1 MTGRFETLVYTDCR
15 PGQGLKGGAGLQF
28 QARSSD
34 EAAAGED
41 LVRNNLLYEPPSS
54 WMADRRPVA
63 QYPPSFAHI
72 RSGGLLATASGV
84 YLGREANGTREGNQ
98 LTHAILTTDPTS
110 YDDLRPAQLF
120 RAAFWSTEPARTT
133 RSAPVELTAGA
144 GAALSPAHARD
155 FVLAQ
160 PDGPETLRA
169 LVSALA
175 EAGQPGRRRV
185 LFVGDD
191 TASVVS
197 WIVAGT
203 LLVPRERALELGF
216 KVFSTDPARSA
227 LPIVAVLP
235 EFAGSAGR
243 VDNELGYAVFDL
255 CRHEHTPVAPT
266 AAARRWVDLFLA
278 EDPRD
283 VVDALHVATESGI
296 TLAGEQS
303 DEVAAALGLAAILH
317 RRPNP
322 RYAKAI
328 VGWLRTGPARMR
340 HAYGVDVAD
349 LFAET
354 PKRWP
359 QEVLVLLDEV
369 GCDGLVP
376 GRAAEV
382 RLALMIS
389 EVEAARLRGAV
400 TDRPLPA
407 LPAGEW
413 NADHDEQARQVLT
426 DALTS
431 GVPPLLLAA
440 LLQVAGRFR
449 VDVRWDD
456 IRETAEPFLGYW
468 ADHPQEIRS
477 HGWPCATALD
487 ERLIAVLGE
496 RALGGEAAQ
505 AEIGDAWWKAL
516 LRRVGTLQQPLAE
529 AVLGAAVRH
538 SDNRAALVEQHL
550 HEARH
555 EAGRFS
561 WTAGALWSRTPPT
574 TAELELVRD
583 LAPEGTRPP
592 AWVFRELVAQVTG
605 SAVPTPRLLDLC
617 RALLAGGLMTDTSQV
632 NGELEDDHTLT
643 AVVAELRRGPDGE
656 RTATLLRHLRGCS
669 PRLVEMRQADVA
681 SALARVVA
689 FQSLDAVLDR
699 HPALLEP
706 LVARLAEALH
716 HEDAVASAVLS
727 YYLLAGAGGSA
738 TPQATRLE
746 QALGHWLTRA
756 QDEQI
761 ERAGRH
767 FGQLDSAWRDGW
779 QRHVEAYRHRR
790 LRYRLTHPFGR
801 R

>member
-41 LVRNNLLYEPPSS
+41 LVRNNLLYEPPSP

-98 LTHAILTTDPTS
+98 LTHAIVTTDPAS

-120 RAAFWSTEPARTT
+120 RAPFWSTELAPTT
-133 RSAPVELTAGA
+133 RSAPVELTDGV

-160 PDGPETLRA
+160 PDGPVTLLA
-169 LVSALA
+169 LVCALG

-191 TASVVS
+191 AASVVS

-243 VDNELGYAVFDL
+243 VDNELGYVVFDL
-255 CRHEHTPVAPT
+255 CRHAHTPVAPT
-266 AAARRWVDLFLA
+266 AAARRWVDLFLT

-296 TLAGEQS
+296 TGGGGQP
-303 DEVAAALGLAAILH
+303 DEAAAALGLAAILH
-317 RRPNP
+317 RRPDP
-322 RYAKAI
+322 RHAEAI
-328 VGWLRTGPARMR
+328 VGWLRTGPAGMR
-340 HAYGVDVAD
+340 RAYGVDVAD

-354 PKRWP
+354 PERWP

-389 EVEAARLRGAV
+389 EVEAARTRGVV

-407 LPAGEW
+407 LPNGEW
-413 NADHDEQARQVLT
+413 NADHDDQARQILT
-426 DALTS
+426 EALTS
-431 GVPPLLLAA
+431 GVPPLRFAA
-440 LLQVAGRFR
+440 LLRVATRFR

-456 IRETAEPFLGYW
+456 IQDAAEPFVGYW
-468 ADHPQEIRS
+468 ADHPRAVRPR
-477 HGWPCATALD
+477 GWPCAGMLHD
-487 ERLIAVLGE
+487 RLIALLGE
-496 RALGGEAAQ
+496 RALLGEAAQ
-505 AEIGDAWWKAL
+505 AEIGDTWREPL
-516 LRRVGTLQQPLAE
+516 LPHVGTLPPQLAE
-529 AVLGAAVRH
+529 AVLGATVRRGE
-538 SDNRAALVEQHL
+538 NRATVVERHL
-550 HEARH
+550 REARH
-555 EAGRFS
+555 DPGWFS
-561 WTAGALWSRTPPT
+561 WTVGALWGQAPPT

-583 LAPEGTRPP
+583 LAPAGARPG
-592 AWVFRELVAQVTG
+592 AWVFRRLVAQVTG
-605 SAVPTPRLLDLC
+605 SAPPTPRLLDLC
-617 RALLAGGLMTDTSQV
+617 RALLAQGLMTATPQV
-632 NGELEDDHTLT
+632 RGELEDDDTLT
-643 AVVAELRRGPDGE
+643 AVVAELRRVPDGE
-656 RTATLLRHLRGCS
+656 RAATLLRRLRGCS

-681 SALARVVA
+681 SVLARLVA
-689 FQSLDAVLDR
+689 FQPLDAVLDR
-699 HPALLEP
+699 HPTLLVP
-706 LVARLAEALH
+706 LVTRLAETLH
-716 HEDAVASAVLS
+716 HEDAVPPAVLS
-727 YYLLAGAGGSA
+727 YYLLAGAGPPA
-738 TPQATRLE
+738 APQATLLE
-746 QALGHWLTRA
+746 RALGHWLTRA

-779 QRHVEAYRHRR
+779 QRHAEAYRHRR
-790 LRYRLTHPFGR
+790 RRYRLTHPFGR

>member
-41 LVRNNLLYEPPSS
+41 LVRNNLLYEPPSP
-54 WMADRRPVA
+54 WMADRRPAA

-98 LTHAILTTDPTS
+98 LTHAVVTTDPAS

-120 RAAFWSTEPARTT
+120 RAAFWSTEPAPTT
-133 RSAPVELTAGA
+133 RSAPVKLTGGV

-160 PDGPETLRA
+160 PDGPLTLLA

-255 CRHEHTPVAPT
+255 CRHAHTPVAPT
-266 AAARRWVDLFLA
+266 AAARRWVDLFLT

-296 TLAGEQS
+296 TGAGGQS
-303 DEVAAALGLAAILH
+303 DEAAAALGLAAILH
-317 RRPNP
+317 RRPDP
-322 RYAKAI
+322 RHAGAI
-328 VGWLRTGPARMR
+328 VGWLRTGPAGMR
-340 HAYGVDVAD
+340 RAYGVDVAD

-354 PKRWP
+354 PERWP

-389 EVEAARLRGAV
+389 EVEAARTRGVV

-413 NADHDEQARQVLT
+413 NADHDEHARQILT
-426 DALTS
+426 EALTS
-431 GVPPLLLAA
+431 GAPPLRFAA
-440 LLQVAGRFR
+440 LLRVAARFR

-456 IRETAEPFLGYW
+456 IRDAADPFVGYW
-468 ADHPQEIRS
+468 ADHPREIRPRD
-477 HGWPCATALD
+477 WPCAAMLRD
-487 ERLIAVLGE
+487 RLIAVLGE
-496 RALGGEAAQ
+496 RALLGEAAQ
-505 AEIGDAWWKAL
+505 AEIGDTWRESL
-516 LRRVGTLQQPLAE
+516 LPHVSMLQPQLAE
-529 AVLGAAVRH
+529 AVLGATVRH
-538 SDNRAALVEQHL
+538 GENRAAVVERHL
-550 HEARH
+550 SQARH
-555 EAGRFS
+555 EPGWFS
-561 WTAGALWSRTPPT
+561 WTVGALWSQAPPT
-574 TAELELVRD
+574 TTELELMRD
-583 LAPEGTRPP
+583 LAPTGARPP
-592 AWVFRELVAQVTG
+592 ARVYHRLVAQVTG
-605 SAVPTPRLLDLC
+605 SVTPTPRLLDLC
-617 RALLAGGLMTDTSQV
+617 RALLACGLMTAGPQV
-632 NGELEDDHTLT
+632 RGELEDDDALT
-643 AVVAELRRGPDGE
+643 TVVAELRRGPDGE

-699 HPALLEP
+699 HPALLLP
-706 LVARLAEALH
+706 LVTRLAEALH
-716 HEDAVASAVLS
+716 HEDAVAPAVLS
-727 YYLLAGAGGSA
+727 YYLLAGAGQPEP
-738 TPQATRLE
+738 PQATLLE

-756 QDEQI
+756 QDERI

-779 QRHVEAYRHRR
+779 QRHVEAYRNRR
-790 LRYRLTHPFGR
+790 RRYRLTHPFGR